1 MSAADRDSFMNV
13 TEAVET
19 RLELKEYSDEP
30 VDEETKLSIL
40 DAGRLAPSGRNL
52 QHWRFILIDSED
64 ELSELA
70 SMSPS
75 GRWIGGADFAI
86 AICTDSSHD
95 NLREQDHI
103 IDAGRAI
110 TQMQLVA
117 WEHGVASRI
126 YTVDGPAVP
135 EYLNL
140 PEKYDLPLIA
150 GFGYLTRELKGIKDR
165 KPLEEIVFQGSFG
178 SPLDLERE

>member
-1 MSAADRDSFMNV
+1 MNV
-13 TEAVET
+13 TEAIET
-19 RLELKEYSDEP
+19 RLELKEYSSES
-30 VDEETKLSIL
+30 VESEIKRAIL

-75 GRWIGGADFAI
+75 GRWVADADFAI
-86 AICTDSSHD
+86 AICTDPSHS

-110 TQMQLVA
+110 TQMQLLA

-126 YTVDGPAVP
+126 YTVDEPAVS
-135 EYLNL
+135 EYLNV
-140 PEKYDLPLIA
+140 PEKYALPLIA
-150 GFGYLTRELKGIKDR
+150 GFGYPTREVKGIKDR

-178 SPLDLERE
+178 NPLDLDGE